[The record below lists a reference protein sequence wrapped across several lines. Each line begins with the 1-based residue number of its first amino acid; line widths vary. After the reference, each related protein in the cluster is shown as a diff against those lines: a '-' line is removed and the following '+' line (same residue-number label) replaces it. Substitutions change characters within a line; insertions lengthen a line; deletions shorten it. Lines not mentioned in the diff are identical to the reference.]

1 MYKHILAATDFS
13 DLGERALVKA
23 MSLAVETGAKLTLVH
38 VMASEH
44 SASPMYAQHEVRAR
58 VEKLEAAH
66 AQAKAALHVLRAPE
80 GRPDA
85 SNHIEVV
92 FEVRLG
98 EAADEILAAV
108 EERGA
113 DLIVIA
119 TNGERG
125 FRQWLL
131 GTTTDR
137 VLRGA
142 RRDVLVVT

>member
-23 MSLAVETGAKLTLVH
+23 MNLAVETGAKLTLVH

-58 VEKLEAAH
+58 VEKLEQAH
-66 AQAKAALHVLRAPE
+66 AQAKAALHE
-80 GRPDA
+80 GRPDVA
-85 SNHIEVV
+85 NHIEVV
-92 FEVRLG
+92 FEVRIG